1 MHARR
6 RTVFVFSCPT
16 PLPDCPLVIDP
27 SGFWFRP
34 EGRGFIGGTTPEP
47 AADDLP
53 LEPNLAEFDEALWA
67 AFAHRVPAF
76 EALRIERAWAGYY
89 EMNTFDHNALVGPVP
104 GWDNLHLACGF
115 SGHGMQHALAV
126 GRSMA
131 SWVAREAWAGV
142 DLAPLSPARL
152 ARGLPLLEANV
163 I

>member
-1 MHARR
+1 M
-6 RTVFVFSCPT
+6 
-16 PLPDCPLVIDP
+16 
-27 SGFWFRP
+27 RP
-34 EGRGFIGGTTPEP
+34 EGTRFLAGAPPRDGDPDAPPLDAIDHGLF
-47 AADDLP
+47 DDLIWP
-53 LEPNLAEFDEALWA
+53 LLAA
-67 AFAHRVPAF
+67 RIPSF
-76 EALRIERAWAGYY
+76 EALRVRSAWAGYY